1 MASEPIPVLVTAI
14 GGGGHGEQIVKALR
28 AAGPDRYWIVGGDAS
43 RFCPQFGMV
52 DQPVLL
58 PRANHPD
65 YIEAVLAI
73 CERFGVRAA
82 FHGCEP
88 ELLAFH
94 RHRDRFAAASIFL
107 PVNPPSAIETCMDKF
122 ATARFLAVNGFQPP
136 WSEAFTGPESIER
149 VPVYPVIVKPMR
161 GGGGSRDCFIA
172 QNRRQLE
179 ILAESLNVANEPFLL
194 QEYVGTHEDEFTVGV
209 LRDMDGK
216 FINSIALRRLLN
228 SALNMKLAVRNT
240 TGRSELGDW
249 LVVSTGVS
257 HGHIGDYPE
266 VTSVCE
272 RIAEALDVRGP
283 INVQCRLVDGE
294 VRVFEINPRFSGTT
308 SLRAMM
314 GYNEPDILIR
324 RHLFGENVAAR
335 FPYRHGWILRSLTEN
350 LLPDDLV
357 PTWNELTATGE
368 QGLIQ

>member
-161 GGGGSRDCFIA
+161 GGGGSRDCFTFRTRTA
-172 QNRRQLE
+172 AARASRCWSVSGWPRRD
-179 ILAESLNVANEPFLL
+179 ESMVRSAGANAAGRGTDPSFG
-194 QEYVGTHEDEFTVGV
+194 VGEQDDIRRYGRLHQVQVHG
-209 LRDMDGK
+209 
-216 FINSIALRRLLN
+216 LRRGL
-228 SALNMKLAVRNT
+228 
-240 TGRSELGDW
+240 
-249 LVVSTGVS
+249 
-257 HGHIGDYPE
+257 P
-266 VTSVCE
+266 
-272 RIAEALDVRGP
+272 RG
-283 INVQCRLVDGE
+283 L
-294 VRVFEINPRFSGTT
+294 F
-308 SLRAMM
+308 LR
-314 GYNEPDILIR
+314 G
-324 RHLFGENVAAR
+324 
-335 FPYRHGWILRSLTEN
+335 
-350 LLPDDLV
+350 
-357 PTWNELTATGE
+357 
-368 QGLIQ
+368 

>member
-1 MASEPIPVLVTAI
+1 MTSEAIPVLVTAI

-28 AAGPDRYWIVGGDAS
+28 TAGAGRYRIVGGDAS

-52 DQPVLL
+52 DRPVLL
-58 PRANHPD
+58 PKASHPE
-65 YIEAVLAI
+65 YIDAVLAI
-73 CERFGVRAA
+73 CRRFGVRAA

-94 RHRDRFAAASIFL
+94 RNRERFAAAGVFL
-107 PVNPPSAIETCMDKF
+107 PVNLPAVIETCMDKF
-122 ATARFLAVNGFQPP
+122 ATARFLAANGFDPP
-136 WSEAFTGPESIER
+136 WAEAFAGPESIAR

-179 ILAESLNVANEPFLL
+179 ILAEYLNVANEPFLL
-194 QEYVGTHEDEFTVGV
+194 QEYVGTHEGEFTVGV
-209 LRDMDGK
+209 LHDMDGK

-228 SALNMKLAVRNT
+228 SALNMRLAVRNT
-240 TGRSELGDW
+240 TGRNELGDW

-257 HGHIGDYPE
+257 HGHIGDYRE
-266 VTSVCE
+266 VTATCE
-272 RIAEALDVRGP
+272 RVAEALGARGP
-283 INVQCRLVDGE
+283 INVQCRLVGGK

-324 RHLFGENVAAR
+324 RHLLGERIAPR
-335 FPYRHGWILRSLTEN
+335 FAYRHGWILRSLTEN
-350 LLPDDLV
+350 VLPESSPPD
-357 PTWNELTATGE
+357 WRELAG
-368 QGLIQ
+368 